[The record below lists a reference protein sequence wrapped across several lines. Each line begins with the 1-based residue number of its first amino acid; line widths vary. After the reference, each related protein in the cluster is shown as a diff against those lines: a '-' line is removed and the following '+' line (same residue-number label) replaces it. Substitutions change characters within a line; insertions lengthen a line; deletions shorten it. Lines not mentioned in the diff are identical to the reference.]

1 MTAMI
6 RRQADYLLLL
16 WVRERKET
24 RMIGGLRYRLCVAA
38 FVVLAG
44 FASAAWGEAIE
55 SAASI
60 ESTASLVISDV
71 PWYQRI
77 FCAYY
82 EKAAKLSP
90 SADEHATPMKP
101 TERVTLAMDIGMAEG
116 FQFAER
122 AWLLYMLCDPS
133 ILPKEGGEAQ
143 SIAGG
148 GEGWASHPDP
158 EPKNESHLCY
168 SEGLTLTFVSDP
180 NAPDRL
186 PWLSAVTLHI
196 FKSAEAPY
204 VLSAIWVGGPD
215 APSHDPS
222 QWVMISLSS
231 HELPVPDAQEMNRLL
246 ADPAVSRFCAPYLKA
261 CAASSDD
268 EKASMAKDIAASR
281 LSGQEKAFLLFKML
295 SAGMNADLAQRIA
308 GASGACV
315 AGHAPLLKVVS
326 RGYYAEVVKEH
337 DEVPMSMYTN
347 GICLALSDKEPSTLI
362 QANLKA
368 SRTAEGR

>member
-1 MTAMI
+1 
-6 RRQADYLLLL
+6 
-16 WVRERKET
+16 
-24 RMIGGLRYRLCVAA
+24 MIGGLRYRLCVAA
-38 FVVLAG
+38 FLVLAG
-44 FASAAWGEAIE
+44 FASAARGQAIE

-82 EKAAKLSP
+82 EKAAKVSS
-90 SADEHATPMKP
+90 SAE
-101 TERVTLAMDIGMAEG
+101 ERMTLAMDIGMAEG

-122 AWLLYMLCDPS
+122 AWLLYVLCDPS
-133 ILPKEGGEAQ
+133 VLQMKGREAATVAV
-143 SIAGG
+143 AGMECQPG
-148 GEGWASHPDP
+148 PG
-158 EPKNESHLCY
+158 NEWYQRYY
-168 SEGLTLTFVSDP
+168 SGLTLTFVSDP
-180 NAPDRL
+180 NAPDKGGT
-186 PWLSAVTLHI
+186 LSAVTLHV

-204 VLSAIWVGGPD
+204 VLSAIWEGGVD
-215 APSHDPS
+215 APLKVDPS
-222 QWVMISLSS
+222 RHVLISLNDQQ
-231 HELPVPDAQEMNRLL
+231 LRVPDVEEMNRLL
-246 ADPAVSRFCAPYLKA
+246 ADPAVNRFCVPYLKA

-295 SAGMNADLAQRIA
+295 SAGMNADLARQIA

-315 AGHAPLLKVVS
+315 AGHAPLLKVVCHDS
-326 RGYYAEVVKEH
+326 YAEVVKEH

>member
-1 MTAMI
+1 
-6 RRQADYLLLL
+6 
-16 WVRERKET
+16 
-24 RMIGGLRYRLCVAA
+24 MIGGLRYRLCVAA

-44 FASAAWGEAIE
+44 FASAACGEASE

-82 EKAAKLSP
+82 EKAAKVSP
-90 SADEHATPMKP
+90 SAE
-101 TERVTLAMDIGMAEG
+101 ERMTLAMDIGAASG

-133 ILPKEGGEAQ
+133 VLPKEGREALT
-143 SIAGG
+143 IAGG
-148 GEGWASHPDP
+148 GAGGPNYPEP
-158 EPKNESHLCY
+158 EPKNESHECY
-168 SEGLTLTFVSDP
+168 CEGLTLTFVHDP
-180 NAPDRL
+180 NASDKAGT
-186 PWLSAVTLHI
+186 LSAVTLHV

-246 ADPAVSRFCAPYLKA
+246 ADPAVNRFCVPYLKA

-308 GASGACV
+308 GAGGACV
-315 AGHAPLLKVVS
+315 ADHAPLLKVINH
-326 RGYYAEVVKEH
+326 GYYADVVKEH

-362 QANLKA
+362 QASLKI
-368 SRTAEGR
+368 SRAATDR